1 MEKAQPM
8 AMMDGEGPAME
19 MMDGEAPAVE
29 MMDGEGPAMEMMDGE
44 IVFGTTMRGS
54 DSY

>member
-8 AMMDGEGPAME
+8 AMMDGEAPAM
-19 MMDGEAPAVE
+19 E

-44 IVFGTTMRGS
+44 IVFGTTMCGS

>member
-1 MEKAQPM
+1 M

-19 MMDGEAPAVE
+19 MMDGEA
-29 MMDGEGPAMEMMDGE
+29 PAMEMMDGE